1 MLEQAFADNH
11 DRGAGADTVSVAMRS
26 ALYYLG
32 VHPDM
37 LRKVQAEV
45 DSLDTTEPI
54 TYKQTQ
60 QLPYLKA
67 VVRES
72 LRMYPSIPAQLYR
85 FVPEQGMAVDDRYI
99 PAGTVVGMSGLAQN
113 RDELVFGSD
122 VDVFKPERWLGDAEE
137 QRRLEASLFNFGGN
151 GPRSC
156 PGRDLAMVGVQNN
169 LLVQLADFPRLSCT
183 NSLLKWFRNLI
194 FDFWTK
200 SILSKLGHI
209 SSPFNRTC
217 G

>member
-1 MLEQAFADNH
+1 
-11 DRGAGADTVSVAMRS
+11 MRS

-32 VHPDM
+32 MNPDM
-37 LRKVQAEV
+37 LLKVQAEI

-85 FVPEQGMAVDDRYI
+85 FVPEQGMAVDDQYI

-156 PGRDLAMVGVQNN
+156 PGRDLAMVGRPEPPSH
-169 LLVQLADFPRLSCT
+169 LMADSSRLSCT
-183 NSLLKWFRNLI
+183 NSLLRWFRSLI

-209 SSPFNRTC
+209 SLPFNPTC